1 MTIMIM
7 DIQKIKTRLGLS
19 LDKPLTPEEK
29 RKRARYFIYPVFFL
43 LFVACIW
50 LIFSPSEKDRVKEEK
65 SRGFNTEIPSPQQ
78 HQMEGNKMT
87 AYEQEKLAKK
97 EKQRK
102 STFQEMALLF
112 RKAKSDT
119 VRLSD
124 RMVELPEESTEK
136 IVSSSHNTVRSSA
149 NAYRNMNH
157 TLDNFY
163 TRAEDSDKKELL
175 RRIEELEREQK
186 IEKKPEENTMEE
198 KIALMEKSY
207 ELAARYN
214 GKQKTAASPVKDEK
228 KRTDVKPVK
237 QVQQQVV
244 STLAQ
249 PMSEEEFISGFTGD
263 RNMRFNTPVGKT
275 LTSDRN
281 TIPACVHGTQTVT
294 DGQAL
299 RLRLLEPMIVDD
311 RFIPKGTVLVGG
323 TRMQGERLDIVI
335 NAVEYKGAVIP
346 VELEVYDA
354 DGQQGILIPNS
365 MEYDAVREIAANM
378 GTSMNSSI
386 NISTDAGAQIASDLG
401 KGVIQGVS
409 GYISKKMRQV
419 KVTLKAG
426 HKLLLH
432 SPEQ

>member
-1 MTIMIM
+1 M

-19 LDKPLTPEEK
+19 PDKPLTPEEK
-29 RKRARYFIYPVFFL
+29 RRRARYFIYPVFFL
-43 LFVACIW
+43 IFAACIW
-50 LIFSPSEKDRVKEEK
+50 LIFSPSEKDRAEEEK
-65 SRGFNTEIPSPQQ
+65 GKGFNTEIPSPQQ
-78 HQMEGNKMT
+78 QQMEGNKRT
-87 AYEQEKLAKK
+87 AYEQEELAKK

-102 STFQEMALLF
+102 GTFQEMASLF
-112 RKAKSDT
+112 GKAKNDT
-119 VRLSD
+119 VRLPD
-124 RMVELPEESTEK
+124 RMVELPEEPAEK
-136 IVSSSHNTVRSSA
+136 PGVGSHNTVRSSA

-163 TRAEDSDKKELL
+163 TWTDDPEKKELL
-175 RRIEELEREQK
+175 RRIEELEREQQIQK
-186 IEKKPEENTMEE
+186 EPEENTMEE
-198 KIALMEKSY
+198 KMALMEKSY

-214 GKQKTAASPVKDEK
+214 GKQTTTVSPVKDER
-228 KRTDVKPVK
+228 KRTAAKPVK

-244 STLAQ
+244 SSLAQ
-249 PMSEEEFISGFTGD
+249 PMSDEEFISGFTGD
-263 RNMRFNTPVGKT
+263 RNIGFNTPVGKT

-281 TIPACVHGTQTVT
+281 TIPACVHGTQTVS

-299 RLRLLEPMIVDD
+299 RLRLLEPMVVDD

-323 TRMQGERLDIVI
+323 TRIQGERLDIVI
-335 NAVEYKGAVIP
+335 NAVEYKGSVIP

-409 GYISKKMRQV
+409 GYISKKMRTV
-419 KVTLKAG
+419 KITLKAG
-426 HKLLLH
+426 HKLLLY
-432 SPEQ
+432 SPDN

>member
-1 MTIMIM
+1 M

-19 LDKPLTPEEK
+19 PDKPLTPEEK
-29 RKRARYFIYPVFFL
+29 RRRARYIIYPVFFL
-43 LFVACIW
+43 IFAACIW
-50 LIFSPSEKDRVKEEK
+50 LIFSPSEKDRAEEEK
-65 SRGFNTEIPSPQQ
+65 GRGFNTEIPSPQQ
-78 HQMEGNKMT
+78 QQMEGNKRT
-87 AYEQEKLAKK
+87 AYEQEELTKK

-102 STFQEMALLF
+102 GTFQEMASLF
-112 RKAKSDT
+112 GKAKNDT
-119 VRLSD
+119 VHLPD
-124 RMVELPEESTEK
+124 RMVELPEEPAEK
-136 IVSSSHNTVRSSA
+136 RVGSSHNTVRSSA

-163 TRAEDSDKKELL
+163 TRTDDQEKRELL

-186 IEKKPEENTMEE
+186 TQKEPEENTMEE
-198 KIALMEKSY
+198 KMALMEKSY

-214 GKQKTAASPVKDEK
+214 GKQTATVSPVKDER
-228 KRTDVKPVK
+228 KRTAAKPVK
-237 QVQQQVV
+237 QVRQQVV
-244 STLAQ
+244 SSLAQ
-249 PMSEEEFISGFTGD
+249 PMSDEEFISGFTGG
-263 RNMRFNTPVGKT
+263 RNMGFNTPVGKT

-281 TIPACVHGTQTVT
+281 TIPACVHGTQTVS

-299 RLRLLEPMIVDD
+299 RLRLLEPMVVDD

-323 TRMQGERLDIVI
+323 TRIQGERLDIVI
-335 NAVEYKGAVIP
+335 NAVEYKGSVIP

-409 GYISKKMRQV
+409 GYISKKMRTV
-419 KVTLKAG
+419 KITLKAG
-426 HKLLLH
+426 HKLLLY
-432 SPEQ
+432 SPEN

>member
-50 LIFSPSEKDRVKEEK
+50 LIFSPSEKDRAKEEK

-87 AYEQEKLAKK
+87 AYEQEKLAQK

-112 RKAKSDT
+112 RKEKSDT

-124 RMVELPEESTEK
+124 RMVELPEESAEK

-186 IEKKPEENTMEE
+186 IEKKSEENTMEE

-228 KRTDVKPVK
+228 KRTAVKPVK

-249 PMSEEEFISGFTGD
+249 PMGEEEFISGFTGD

>member
-1 MTIMIM
+1 M

-19 LDKPLTPEEK
+19 PDKPLTPEEK
-29 RKRARYFIYPVFFL
+29 RRRARYFIYPVFFL
-43 LFVACIW
+43 IFAACIW
-50 LIFSPSEKDRVKEEK
+50 LIFSPSEKDRAEEEK
-65 SRGFNTEIPSPQQ
+65 GKGFNTEIPSPQQ
-78 HQMEGNKMT
+78 QQMEGNKRT
-87 AYEQEKLAKK
+87 AYEQEELAQK

-102 STFQEMALLF
+102 GTFQEMASLF
-112 RKAKSDT
+112 GKAKNDT
-119 VRLSD
+119 VRLPN
-124 RMVELPEESTEK
+124 RMVELPEEPAEK
-136 IVSSSHNTVRSSA
+136 PVVGSHNTVRSSA

-163 TRAEDSDKKELL
+163 TRTDDQEKRELL
-175 RRIEELEREQK
+175 RRIEELEREQQIQK
-186 IEKKPEENTMEE
+186 EPEENTMEE
-198 KIALMEKSY
+198 KMALMEKSY

-214 GKQKTAASPVKDEK
+214 GKQTATVSPVKDEK
-228 KRTDVKPVK
+228 KRTAVKPVT

-244 STLAQ
+244 SSLAQ
-249 PMSEEEFISGFTGD
+249 PMSDEEFIFGFTGD
-263 RNMRFNTPVGKT
+263 RNMGFNTPIGKT

-281 TIPACVHGTQTVT
+281 TIPACVHGTQTVS

-299 RLRLLEPMIVDD
+299 RLRLLEPMVVDD

-323 TRMQGERLDIVI
+323 TRIQGERLDIII
-335 NAVEYKGAVIP
+335 NAVEYKGSVIP

-409 GYISKKMRQV
+409 GYISKKMRTV
-419 KVTLKAG
+419 KITLKAG
-426 HKLLLH
+426 HKLLLY
-432 SPEQ
+432 SPEN

>member
-1 MTIMIM
+1 M

-19 LDKPLTPEEK
+19 PDKPLTPEEK
-29 RKRARYFIYPVFFL
+29 RRRARYFIYPIFFL
-43 LFVACIW
+43 IFAACIW
-50 LIFSPSEKDRVKEEK
+50 LIFSPSEKNRAEEEK
-65 SRGFNTEIPSPQQ
+65 GKGFNTEIPSPQQ
-78 HQMEGNKMT
+78 QQMEGNKRA
-87 AYEQEKLAKK
+87 AYEQEELAKK

-102 STFQEMALLF
+102 GTFQEMASLF
-112 RKAKSDT
+112 GKAKNDT
-119 VRLSD
+119 VRLPD
-124 RMVELPEESTEK
+124 RMVELPEEPAEK
-136 IVSSSHNTVRSSA
+136 SVVGSHNTVRSSA

-163 TRAEDSDKKELL
+163 TRTDDPEKRELL
-175 RRIEELEREQK
+175 RRIEELEREQQIQK
-186 IEKKPEENTMEE
+186 EPEENTMEE
-198 KIALMEKSY
+198 KMALMEKSY

-214 GKQKTAASPVKDEK
+214 GKQTATVSPVKDEK
-228 KRTDVKPVK
+228 KRTAVKPVK

-244 STLAQ
+244 SSLAQ
-249 PMSEEEFISGFTGD
+249 PMSDEEFISVFTGD
-263 RNMRFNTPVGKT
+263 RNMGFNTPIGKT

-281 TIPACVHGTQTVT
+281 TIPACVHGTQTVS

-299 RLRLLEPMIVDD
+299 RLRLLEPMVVDD

-323 TRMQGERLDIVI
+323 TRIQGERLDIVI
-335 NAVEYKGAVIP
+335 NAVEYKGSVIP

-409 GYISKKMRQV
+409 GYISKKMRTV
-419 KVTLKAG
+419 KITLKAG
-426 HKLLLH
+426 HKLLLY
-432 SPEQ
+432 SPEN

>member
-1 MTIMIM
+1 M
-7 DIQKIKTRLGLS
+7 DIQKIKTQLGLS
-19 LDKPLTPEEK
+19 PDKPLTPEEK
-29 RKRARYFIYPVFFL
+29 RKRARYIIYPVFFL
-43 LFVACIW
+43 IFAACIW
-50 LIFSPSEKDRVKEEK
+50 LIFSPSEKDRAKEEK
-65 SRGFNTEIPSPQQ
+65 GKGFNTEIPSPQQ
-78 HQMEGNKMT
+78 QQMEGNKMT
-87 AYEQEKLAKK
+87 AYEREELARK

-102 STFQEMALLF
+102 GTFQEMASLF
-112 RKAKSDT
+112 GKAKNDT
-119 VRLSD
+119 VHLPD
-124 RMVELPEESTEK
+124 RMVELPEEPAGKSTG
-136 IVSSSHNTVRSSA
+136 SSHNTVRSSA

-163 TRAEDSDKKELL
+163 TRTDDQEKRELL
-175 RRIEELEREQK
+175 RRIEELEREQQIQK
-186 IEKKPEENTMEE
+186 EPEENTMEE
-198 KIALMEKSY
+198 KMALMEKSY

-214 GKQKTAASPVKDEK
+214 GKQTATVSPVKDEK
-228 KRTDVKPVK
+228 KRTAVKPVK

-244 STLAQ
+244 SSLAQ
-249 PMSEEEFISGFTGD
+249 PMSDEEFISGFTGD
-263 RNMRFNTPVGKT
+263 RNMGFNTPIGKT

-281 TIPACVHGTQTVT
+281 TIPACVHGTQTVS

-299 RLRLLEPMIVDD
+299 RLRLLEPMVVDD

-323 TRMQGERLDIVI
+323 TRIQGERLDIVI
-335 NAVEYKGAVIP
+335 NAVEYKGSVIP

-409 GYISKKMRQV
+409 GYISKKMRTV
-419 KVTLKAG
+419 KITLKAG
-426 HKLLLH
+426 HKLLLY
-432 SPEQ
+432 SPEN